1 MGAAAARSPFDL
13 IYLPVLSVAQSSF
26 RSPPSTY
33 SIDCAEQFG
42 SKAKR
47 MWELQPQVCLSEF
60 ISPPILSISQSI
72 WFGGKG
78 N

>member
-1 MGAAAARSPFDL
+1 
-13 IYLPVLSVAQSSF
+13 
-26 RSPPSTY
+26 
-33 SIDCAEQFG
+33 
-42 SKAKR
+42 

-78 N
+78 KAISGPSQSHLLYLQSSWARRRVYVGAGAAGVIFRPNVSISLVQFS